1 MKRKVLI
8 LGESYMNLE
17 METDRLS
24 KNGNITYGGKYSF
37 HPYGSTAAA
46 AIKAAQSSPTT

>member
-1 MKRKVLI
+1 
-8 LGESYMNLE
+8 MNLE